1 MKIVGFCYTFNQQK
15 RKQKENKFYLFYA
28 ERVGIA
34 RALATDP
41 SILLSD
47 ESTSALDPKTT
58 KAILKLLKRINKE
71 DAKEKNMALEEFLG
85 ISNDKLL
92 TSFAETLYMVGIAL
106 IIATIVA
113 FVLAIVLIFTR
124 KGGLYQNVVI
134 YNIINVIINIVRST
148 PFVVLLVAIMPVT
161 KFLIG
166 TRIGATA
173 AIVPLTVNAIPL
185 LTRLFE
191 NSLLDTG
198 NGILEAALA
207 MGATPLQL
215 VTKFILPESLGS
227 VILSLTTGIVGL
239 IGASAMAG
247 YVGGGGIGALVL
259 NYGYNRFNFTLMYS
273 LVVVLIIITQCIQS
287 LGNFFAG
294 KARRK

>member
-1 MKIVGFCYTFNQQK
+1 
-15 RKQKENKFYLFYA
+15 
-28 ERVGIA
+28 
-34 RALATDP
+34 
-41 SILLSD
+41 
-47 ESTSALDPKTT
+47 
-58 KAILKLLKRINKE
+58 
-71 DAKEKNMALEEFLG
+71 MALEEFLG

-106 IIATIVA
+106 IIVTIVA

-185 LTRLFE
+185 LTRKFP
-191 NSLLDTG
+191 SRYRKWHFRSCTG
-198 NGILEAALA
+198 NGGNTAAA
-207 MGATPLQL
+207 CYKIYFAR
-215 VTKFILPESLGS
+215 VTWICYKIF
-227 VILSLTTGIVGL
+227 
-239 IGASAMAG
+239 
-247 YVGGGGIGALVL
+247 
-259 NYGYNRFNFTLMYS
+259 
-273 LVVVLIIITQCIQS
+273 
-287 LGNFFAG
+287 
-294 KARRK
+294 RRKPRGLPLG

>member
-1 MKIVGFCYTFNQQK
+1 MVIK
-15 RKQKENKFYLFYA
+15 RFTYKK
-28 ERVGIA
+28 
-34 RALATDP
+34 
-41 SILLSD
+41 D
-47 ESTSALDPKTT
+47 E
-58 KAILKLLKRINKE
+58 
-71 DAKEKNMALEEFLG
+71 KEKNMALEEFLG

-148 PFVVLLVAIMPVT
+148 PFVVLLVVIMPIT
-161 KFLIG
+161 KILIG

-227 VILSLTTGIVGL
+227 VILSLTTGIVAYIVTAKIFALTAYRLLKG
-239 IGASAMAG
+239 GAVAAKKLVDDYKPIFTKQEYIDFMESMISKKT
-247 YVGGGGIGALVL
+247 GGAPV
-259 NYGYNRFNFTLMYS
+259 FEEE
-273 LVVVLIIITQCIQS
+273 
-287 LGNFFAG
+287 
-294 KARRK
+294 

>member
-1 MKIVGFCYTFNQQK
+1 MVIK
-15 RKQKENKFYLFYA
+15 RFIYKK
-28 ERVGIA
+28 
-34 RALATDP
+34 
-41 SILLSD
+41 D
-47 ESTSALDPKTT
+47 E
-58 KAILKLLKRINKE
+58 
-71 DAKEKNMALEEFLG
+71 KEKNMALEEFLG

-215 VTKFILPESLGS
+215 VTKFILPSHLD
-227 VILSLTTGIVGL
+227 LLFFHL
-239 IGASAMAG
+239 QR
-247 YVGGGGIGALVL
+247 VL
-259 NYGYNRFNFTLMYS
+259 LD
-273 LVVVLIIITQCIQS
+273 
-287 LGNFFAG
+287 
-294 KARRK
+294 

>member
-1 MKIVGFCYTFNQQK
+1 
-15 RKQKENKFYLFYA
+15 
-28 ERVGIA
+28 
-34 RALATDP
+34 
-41 SILLSD
+41 
-47 ESTSALDPKTT
+47 
-58 KAILKLLKRINKE
+58 
-71 DAKEKNMALEEFLG
+71 MALEEFLG

-185 LTRLFE
+185 LTRLF
-191 NSLLDTG
+191 
-198 NGILEAALA
+198 
-207 MGATPLQL
+207 
-215 VTKFILPESLGS
+215 
-227 VILSLTTGIVGL
+227 
-239 IGASAMAG
+239 
-247 YVGGGGIGALVL
+247 
-259 NYGYNRFNFTLMYS
+259 
-273 LVVVLIIITQCIQS
+273 
-287 LGNFFAG
+287 
-294 KARRK
+294 

>member
-1 MKIVGFCYTFNQQK
+1 
-15 RKQKENKFYLFYA
+15 
-28 ERVGIA
+28 
-34 RALATDP
+34 
-41 SILLSD
+41 
-47 ESTSALDPKTT
+47 
-58 KAILKLLKRINKE
+58 
-71 DAKEKNMALEEFLG
+71 MALEEFLG

-106 IIATIVA
+106 IIVTIVA
-113 FVLAIVLIFTR
+113 FVL
-124 KGGLYQNVVI
+124 VI

-227 VILSLTTGIVGL
+227 VIKFLGENPGL
-239 IGASAMAG
+239 APGMKPRNIF
-247 YVGGGGIGALVL
+247 L
-259 NYGYNRFNFTLMYS
+259 NL
-273 LVVVLIIITQCIQS
+273 
-287 LGNFFAG
+287 
-294 KARRK
+294 

>member
-1 MKIVGFCYTFNQQK
+1 M
-15 RKQKENKFYLFYA
+15 
-28 ERVGIA
+28 
-34 RALATDP
+34 
-41 SILLSD
+41 
-47 ESTSALDPKTT
+47 
-58 KAILKLLKRINKE
+58 AI
-71 DAKEKNMALEEFLG
+71 EEFLG

-227 VILSLTTGIVGL
+227 VIKFLGENPGACPWDEAKKYFSKSLMSI
-239 IGASAMAG
+239 SSE
-247 YVGGGGIGALVL
+247 Y
-259 NYGYNRFNFTLMYS
+259 TL
-273 LVVVLIIITQCIQS
+273 
-287 LGNFFAG
+287 
-294 KARRK
+294 

>member
-1 MKIVGFCYTFNQQK
+1 MVIK
-15 RKQKENKFYLFYA
+15 RFIYKK
-28 ERVGIA
+28 
-34 RALATDP
+34 
-41 SILLSD
+41 D
-47 ESTSALDPKTT
+47 E
-58 KAILKLLKRINKE
+58 
-71 DAKEKNMALEEFLG
+71 KEKNMALEEFLG

-191 NSLLDTG
+191 
-198 NGILEAALA
+198 
-207 MGATPLQL
+207 
-215 VTKFILPESLGS
+215 
-227 VILSLTTGIVGL
+227 TTGIVGL